1 MIIHFN
7 SYPGVGKLTIARE
20 LQSLIGGKI
29 LDNHSVYNV
38 AFALTEPKT
47 DAFYTALREVK
58 AIAYKLVLQLPTS
71 TPLILTNAHA
81 ADSSWG
87 NESWD
92 GVIALAKQRGSR
104 LYNIV
109 LYCDPDEN
117 DRRTQDPERD
127 LLRKPRDPE
136 MFPANRKGRELLS
149 RGGDALLELDVTEL
163 SAKESALQIEA
174 WLQSVGVAFQP
185 NGNTNARL

>member
-1 MIIHFN
+1 MIIHIN

-20 LQSLIGGKI
+20 LQNLVGGKI

-47 DAFYTALREVK
+47 EVFYAAVREVK
-58 AIAYKLVLQLPTS
+58 TIAYKLVLELPGS

-87 NESWD
+87 NEAWD
-92 GVIALAKQRGSR
+92 GVIDLAQQRGSG

-109 LYCDPDEN
+109 LRCDPDEN
-117 DRRTQDPERD
+117 DRRIQDPERD
-127 LLRKPRDPE
+127 LLRKPRNPE
-136 MFPANRKGRELLS
+136 MFPGNRKGRELLS
-149 RGGDALLELDVTEL
+149 RGGDALLELDVTQL
-163 SAKESALQIEA
+163 TAKESALQVEG
-174 WLQSVGVAFQP
+174 WLQSVGAALP
-185 NGNTNARL
+185 T